1 MIYSILYEF
10 EGMECSLSR
19 NEIQKRNMEETTDPI
34 RGPYTHVSTIYYI
47 KHYDNPDSA
56 LY

>member
-1 MIYSILYEF
+1 
-10 EGMECSLSR
+10 MECSLSR